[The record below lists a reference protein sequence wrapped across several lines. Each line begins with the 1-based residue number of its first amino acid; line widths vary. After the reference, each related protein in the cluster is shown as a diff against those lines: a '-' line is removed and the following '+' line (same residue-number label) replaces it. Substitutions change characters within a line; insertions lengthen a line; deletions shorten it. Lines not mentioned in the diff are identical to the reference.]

1 MQFREKKTQI
11 TTQTNTQTNSI
22 LSMFDLTINLT
33 NLIVN
38 PNITCHTKQTKNV
51 KCEKSFYKTNP

>member
-22 LSMFDLTINLT
+22 LSMFDLT

-38 PNITCHTKQTKNV
+38 PNITCNTKQTKNV
-51 KCEKSFYKTNP
+51 NVKILLQNKPLKIA